1 MVYCNVDHFHS
12 MKLKYAMLYMML
24 FYPGFMSDCIYYL
37 NVIITA
43 HLVINISIIGQFP
56 PFYCNKVF

>member
-24 FYPGFMSDCIYYL
+24 FILVLCLIAF
-37 NVIITA
+37 II
-43 HLVINISIIGQFP
+43 
-56 PFYCNKVF
+56 